1 MKTEMMRLRD
11 ERMKV
16 IRLRFEPFQDM
27 GFKVGEFFSMS
38 SSPNG
43 SDITLFLQDS
53 TILSMA
59 DALASIASEIRN
71 EQAVVVSG

>member
-1 MKTEMMRLRD
+1 MKTEMMRLD
-11 ERMKV
+11 NERQKV
-16 IRLRFEPFQDM
+16 IRLKFEASWDT
-27 GFKVGEFFSMS
+27 GFKVGEFFSTT

-43 SDITLFLQDS
+43 SHITLFLEDS
-53 TILSMA
+53 AILSMA